1 MDKLNVLSVNPVTDY
16 VKRMHSTIEQDIYKK
31 NVREEKM
38 FALMN
43 LLNDEFSK
51 IKVLNNKVL
60 LQLQKQQDILEKIYF
75 KMSS

>member
-1 MDKLNVLSVNPVTDY
+1 MDKLNVNPVTDY
-16 VKRMHSTIEQDIYKK
+16 VKRMHSTIEQDTYKK

-38 FALMN
+38 FALVN

>member
-1 MDKLNVLSVNPVTDY
+1 MDKLNVNPVTDY

-60 LQLQKQQDILEKIYF
+60 LQLQKQQDILEKSYF
-75 KMSS
+75 KMSA

>member
-1 MDKLNVLSVNPVTDY
+1 MDKLNVNPVTDY

-51 IKVLNNKVL
+51 IKVLIL
-60 LQLQKQQDILEKIYF
+60 LLYKY
-75 KMSS
+75 S

>member
-1 MDKLNVLSVNPVTDY
+1 MDKLNVNPVTDY
-16 VKRMHSTIEQDIYKK
+16 VKRMHSTIEQDTYKK

>member
-1 MDKLNVLSVNPVTDY
+1 MDKLNVNPVTDY